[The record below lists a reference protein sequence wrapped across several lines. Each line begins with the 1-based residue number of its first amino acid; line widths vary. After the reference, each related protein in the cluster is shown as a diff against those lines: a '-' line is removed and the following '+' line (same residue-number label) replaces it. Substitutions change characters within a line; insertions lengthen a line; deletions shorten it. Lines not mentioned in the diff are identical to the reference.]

1 MNLTPFLAYG
11 RDDFW
16 DGGLNRIH
24 AKRNVCIRCFLLR
37 RGDAVTTIT
46 ATELARHTREILDQV
61 ISQGAT
67 VAVERNRRVVAE
79 IIPARPTVTVRQLFA
94 ELRATLS
101 SEQAQDWLDDSRRG
115 FDEALRD
122 PWA

>member
-1 MNLTPFLAYG
+1 M
-11 RDDFW
+11 
-16 DGGLNRIH
+16 
-24 AKRNVCIRCFLLR
+24 
-37 RGDAVTTIT
+37 TTIT

-101 SEQAQDWLDDSRRG
+101 SEQAQDWLEDSRRG